1 MQIAEMEKGKGG
13 RNHSYTSKVQYLSK
27 NPVKN
32 INISN
37 NNSNNNFQLVKN
49 LQAENEK
56 LRKLLVS
63 YQIKY
68 EKYSVE
74 ERKLKFKV
82 QQKEKENK

>member
-1 MQIAEMEKGKGG
+1 MEKGKGG

-63 YQIKY
+63 YQT
-68 EKYSVE
+68 
-74 ERKLKFKV
+74 LPFTLKV
-82 QQKEKENK
+82 QN